1 MMIRVKAKVEAMD
14 VNRLAELIQDPDVH
28 RRVLGQ
34 YRGPYSLGVTQV
46 SGGQSNDAA
55 LSLSV
60 EGKDSDQFPSHIEIA
75 GERVP
80 VVVNPRWTVPRPL
93 KQRRAS

>member
-1 MMIRVKAKVEAMD
+1 MD
-14 VNRLAELIQDPDVH
+14 VNRLAQLIEDPEVH

-34 YRGPYSLGVTQV
+34 YRGPYALGVTQLP
-46 SGGQSNDAA
+46 SDRGNDAA

-60 EGKDSDQFPSHIEIA
+60 EGKDSDQFPAEIEVD

-80 VVVNPRWTVPRPL
+80 VVVNPRWTVPQPL
-93 KQRRAS
+93 RTRAS